1 MHHHRRKSGNTSM
14 TDVRKTVGATDP
26 SAKMRRPGMTR
37 RHTPVNAQKL
47 GRSHRERER
56 DRHDSWD
63 DERESFPQFCMTCEK
78 QFVPH
83 DEKFLYCSD
92 ACRRIDQHSSSAT
105 SQSAAAH
112 LRGYNNNYPFYSP
125 ANPEPKDIIPR
136 ASPSRPTSMHFT
148 SSPPSSPRAAGS
160 SMHYHSH
167 QHHQTSAISALRSL
181 TIGPPSPPS
190 PTGSNASSLWPF
202 GRSVVPSPGNSYTR
216 PSAPYLSSTYD
227 SGYNYGSSG
236 AYTYDVTGA
245 AVDRP
250 LPSRHPSVYSRPKS
264 IELVTPMVGR

>member
-14 TDVRKTVGATDP
+14 TDVRKSVVATDP
-26 SAKMRRPGMTR
+26 STKLRRPGMAR

-56 DRHDSWD
+56 DRHDSCD

-92 ACRRIDQHSSSAT
+92 ACRRIDQQSSSST

-112 LRGYNNNYPFYSP
+112 LRGYNNSSYPLYSSG
-125 ANPEPKDIIPR
+125 NPEPKDIIPR
-136 ASPSRPTSMHFT
+136 AAPSRPTSMHFS
-148 SSPPSSPRAAGS
+148 SSPPASPRTANS
-160 SMHYHSH
+160 SSYYNH
-167 QHHQTSAISALRSL
+167 HHQT
-181 TIGPPSPPS
+181 
-190 PTGSNASSLWPF
+190 LWPF
-202 GRSVVPSPGNSYTR
+202 GRSVVPSPGNSYTK

-236 AYTYDVTGA
+236 AYTYDVTGG